1 MCVTLMLFSVIV
13 TLLRFVFVII
23 GYKPTLSDV
32 AFHYTTRVI
41 ISTFCSNTDF
51 KLKLVGILA
60 LTSQCNDKIHAIP

>member
-41 ISTFCSNTDF
+41 ISTFCSNTQT
-51 KLKLVGILA
+51 LIAQIGGYIGINY
-60 LTSQCNDKIHAIP
+60 TI